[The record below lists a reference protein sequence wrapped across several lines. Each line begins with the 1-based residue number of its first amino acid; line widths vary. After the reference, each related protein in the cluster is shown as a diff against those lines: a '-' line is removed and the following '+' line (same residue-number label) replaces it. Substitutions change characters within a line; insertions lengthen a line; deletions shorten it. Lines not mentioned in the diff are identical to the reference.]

1 MRAVVQRVK
10 KSSVSV
16 NGEIT
21 GSIERG
27 LNVLLGVTHDDT
39 EKDADYLAD
48 KILGLRIFEDA
59 EDKMNLSVGDLQRAG
74 EKTGVLCISQFTL
87 LGDCRKGKR
96 PSFIAAANPERA
108 NELYEYFVSK
118 LRELCVP
125 GTEIG
130 TGIFRADMLVE
141 IYNDGPVTLLIDSKK
156 EF

>member
-10 KSSVSV
+10 RSSVSV
-16 NGEIT
+16 EGNVT

-27 LNVLLGVTHDDT
+27 LTVLLGVTHEDT
-39 EKDADYLAD
+39 EKDADYLAE

-59 EDKMNLSVGDLQRAG
+59 DDKMNLSVGDLQRAG

-87 LGDCRKGKR
+87 YGDCRKGKR
-96 PSFIAAANPERA
+96 PSFVAAAEPTRA
-108 NELYEYFVSK
+108 NELYEYFVER
-118 LRELCVP
+118 LRSLCEP

-141 IYNDGPVTLLIDSKK
+141 IYNDGPVTMLLDSSKL
-156 EF
+156 F